1 MKTIELPARYSYK
14 HTLNHISE
22 NLWLLKVDPK
32 STGTYR
38 VIGFDGENKIGNLV
52 YAIDPEGGPFIAVGS
67 EIEGK
72 IVKSITINGI
82 IELE

>member
-1 MKTIELPARYSYK
+1 METIKLNARYGYK
-14 HTLNHISE
+14 HTLNHITK
-22 NLWLLKVDPK
+22 NLWQLNFDPK

-38 VIGFDGENKIGNLV
+38 LIGFDGENTIGNLV

-67 EIEGK
+67 EIDDK